1 MDSAD
6 KNSLFGQ
13 YKKRFKFKQRLW
25 NILSIVYTLILIPLL
40 RFLDGR
46 DYSVVWRIISVV
58 TTVALITMNF
68 IQSRSMKR
76 QLEAISEASAE
87 KIAAELERCE
97 WYRVFA
103 LTSEYLFSKEGLILP
118 YYEIMEIITN
128 TYVGSPSATNM
139 TFRTRSFGRIY
150 VPVGPGNMD
159 ESFYKLLS
167 EKCPNAELK
176 FRVNYQ
182 KADMEEYYNTLKA
195 GSIIVIRKKMRRKY
209 INGSFNEMAL
219 RLC

>member
-13 YKKRFKFKQRLW
+13 YKKRFKFKQRMW
-25 NILSIVYTLILIPLL
+25 NVLSIVYTLILIPLL

-58 TTVALITMNF
+58 ITVSLITMNL

-87 KIAAELERCE
+87 KIAAELENCVK
-97 WYRVFA
+97 YRVFA
-103 LTSEYLFSKEGLILP
+103 FTSEYLFSKEGLILP
-118 YYEIMEIITN
+118 YYEIEEVITS
-128 TYVGSPSATNM
+128 TYVASPTATSIY
-139 TFRTRSFGRIY
+139 FKTRSFGRLR
-150 VPVGPGNMD
+150 VPVGLGNMNED
-159 ESFYKLLS
+159 FYRLLS
-167 EKCPNAELK
+167 EKCPDAELK

-195 GSIIVIRKKMRRKY
+195 GSIIVIRKKRGGN
-209 INGSFNEMAL
+209 I
-219 RLC
+219 

>member
-76 QLEAISEASAE
+76 QLEVISETSAE

-150 VPVGPGNMD
+150 VPVGLGNMD

-195 GSIIVIRKKMRRKY
+195 GSIIVIRKK
-209 INGSFNEMAL
+209 
-219 RLC
+219 

>member
-13 YKKRFKFKQRLW
+13 YKKRFKSKQRLW

-46 DYSVVWRIISVV
+46 DYSVVWRIISIVI
-58 TTVALITMNF
+58 TAALITMNF

-87 KIAAELERCE
+87 KIAAELENCVK
-97 WYRVFA
+97 YRVFA
-103 LTSEYLFSKEGLILP
+103 FTSEYLFSKEGLILP
-118 YYEIMEIITN
+118 YYEIEEVITS
-128 TYVGSPSATNM
+128 TYVASPTATSIY
-139 TFRTRSFGRIY
+139 FKTRSFGRLR
-150 VPVGPGNMD
+150 VPVGLGNMNED
-159 ESFYKLLS
+159 FYRLFS
-167 EKCPNAELK
+167 EKCPDAELK

-195 GSIIVIRKKMRRKY
+195 GSIIVIRKKRGGN
-209 INGSFNEMAL
+209 I
-219 RLC
+219 

>member
-150 VPVGPGNMD
+150 VPVGLGNMD
-159 ESFYKLLS
+159 ESFYTLLS

-176 FRVNYQ
+176 FRVNYP
-182 KADMEEYYNTLKA
+182 KADMEEYYKTLKA
-195 GSIIVIRKKMRRKY
+195 GSIIVIRKK
-209 INGSFNEMAL
+209 
-219 RLC
+219 

>member
-150 VPVGPGNMD
+150 VPVGLGNMD

-167 EKCPNAELK
+167 EKCPDAELK

-195 GSIIVIRKKMRRKY
+195 GSIIVIRKK
-209 INGSFNEMAL
+209 
-219 RLC
+219 

>member
-13 YKKRFKFKQRLW
+13 YKKRFKSKQRLW

-58 TTVALITMNF
+58 ITVSLITMNF

-87 KIAAELERCE
+87 KIAAELENCVK
-97 WYRVFA
+97 YRVFA
-103 LTSEYLFSKEGLILP
+103 FTSEYLFSKEGLILP
-118 YYEIMEIITN
+118 YYEIEEVITS
-128 TYVGSPSATNM
+128 TYVGSPTATSIY
-139 TFRTRSFGRIY
+139 FKTRSFGRIY
-150 VPVGPGNMD
+150 VPVGLGNMN

-167 EKCPNAELK
+167 EKCPDAELK

-195 GSIIVIRKKMRRKY
+195 GSIIVIRKKRGGN
-209 INGSFNEMAL
+209 I
-219 RLC
+219 

>member
-150 VPVGPGNMD
+150 VPVGLGNMD

-195 GSIIVIRKKMRRKY
+195 GSIIVIRKKRGGN
-209 INGSFNEMAL
+209 I
-219 RLC
+219 

>member
-13 YKKRFKFKQRLW
+13 YKKRFKSKQRMW
-25 NILSIVYTLILIPLL
+25 NVLSIVYTLILIPLL

-46 DYSVVWRIISVV
+46 DYSVVWRIISIV
-58 TTVALITMNF
+58 TTAALIIMNL

-87 KIAAELERCE
+87 KIAAELEHCE

-118 YYEIMEIITN
+118 YYEIMEVITS
-128 TYVGSPSATNM
+128 TYVASPTATSIY
-139 TFRTRSFGRIY
+139 FKTRSFGRIY
-150 VPVGPGNMD
+150 VPVGLGNMNED
-159 ESFYKLLS
+159 FYRLLS
-167 EKCPNAELK
+167 EKCPDAELK

-195 GSIIVIRKKMRRKY
+195 GSIIVIRKKRGGN
-209 INGSFNEMAL
+209 I
-219 RLC
+219 

>member
-58 TTVALITMNF
+58 TTAALITMNF

-150 VPVGPGNMD
+150 VPVGLGNMD

-195 GSIIVIRKKMRRKY
+195 GSIIVIRK
-209 INGSFNEMAL
+209 NEEEIYKWIFQ
-219 RLC
+219 

>member
-118 YYEIMEIITN
+118 YYEIIEIITN

-139 TFRTRSFGRIY
+139 TFRTRSFGRIC
-150 VPVGPGNMD
+150 VPVGLGNMD

-195 GSIIVIRKKMRRKY
+195 GSIIVIRKK
-209 INGSFNEMAL
+209 
-219 RLC
+219 

>member
-58 TTVALITMNF
+58 TTVALITMNL

-195 GSIIVIRKKMRRKY
+195 GSIIVIRKK
-209 INGSFNEMAL
+209 
-219 RLC
+219 

>member
-76 QLEAISEASAE
+76 QLEAISEASTD

-150 VPVGPGNMD
+150 VPVGLGNMD

-195 GSIIVIRKKMRRKY
+195 GSIIVIRKK
-209 INGSFNEMAL
+209 
-219 RLC
+219 

>member
-103 LTSEYLFSKEGLILP
+103 LTSEYFFSKEGLILP

-195 GSIIVIRKKMRRKY
+195 GSIIVIRKK
-209 INGSFNEMAL
+209 
-219 RLC
+219 

>member
-58 TTVALITMNF
+58 TTVALITMNL

-139 TFRTRSFGRIY
+139 TFRTRSFGRIN
-150 VPVGPGNMD
+150 VPVGLGNMD

-182 KADMEEYYNTLKA
+182 KANMEEYYNTLKA
-195 GSIIVIRKKMRRKY
+195 GSIIVIRKK
-209 INGSFNEMAL
+209 
-219 RLC
+219 

>member
-46 DYSVVWRIISVV
+46 DYSMVWRIISVV

-118 YYEIMEIITN
+118 YYEIVEIITN

-150 VPVGPGNMD
+150 VPVGLGNMD

-195 GSIIVIRKKMRRKY
+195 GSIIVIRKK
-209 INGSFNEMAL
+209 
-219 RLC
+219 

>member
-150 VPVGPGNMD
+150 VPVGLGNMD

-182 KADMEEYYNTLKA
+182 KADMTEYFATVKA
-195 GSIIVIRKKMRRKY
+195 ESIVVIRKK
-209 INGSFNEMAL
+209 
-219 RLC
+219 

>member
-176 FRVNYQ
+176 FRVDYQ

-195 GSIIVIRKKMRRKY
+195 GSIIVIRKK
-209 INGSFNEMAL
+209 
-219 RLC
+219 

>member
-13 YKKRFKFKQRLW
+13 YKKRFKSKQRMW
-25 NILSIVYTLILIPLL
+25 NVLSIVYTLILIPLL

-46 DYSVVWRIISVV
+46 DYSVVWRIISIV
-58 TTVALITMNF
+58 TTAALIIMNL

-87 KIAAELERCE
+87 KIAAELENGVK
-97 WYRVFA
+97 YRVFA
-103 LTSEYLFSKEGLILP
+103 FTSEYLFSKEGLILP
-118 YYEIMEIITN
+118 YYEIEEVITS
-128 TYVGSPSATNM
+128 TYVASPTATSIY
-139 TFRTRSFGRIY
+139 FKTRSFGRLS
-150 VPVGPGNMD
+150 VPVGLGNMN

-195 GSIIVIRKKMRRKY
+195 GSIIVIRKKRGGN
-209 INGSFNEMAL
+209 I
-219 RLC
+219 

>member
-25 NILSIVYTLILIPLL
+25 NILGIVYTLILIPLL

-46 DYSVVWRIISVV
+46 DYSMVWRIISVV

-118 YYEIMEIITN
+118 YYEIVEIITN

-150 VPVGPGNMD
+150 VPVGLGNMD
-159 ESFYKLLS
+159 EKLL
-167 EKCPNAELK
+167 
-176 FRVNYQ
+176 
-182 KADMEEYYNTLKA
+182 
-195 GSIIVIRKKMRRKY
+195 
-209 INGSFNEMAL
+209 
-219 RLC
+219 

>member
-1 MDSAD
+1 MENTD
-6 KNSLFGQ
+6 KNSLFEQ

-150 VPVGPGNMD
+150 VPVGLGNMD

-195 GSIIVIRKKMRRKY
+195 GSIIVIRKK
-209 INGSFNEMAL
+209 
-219 RLC
+219 

>member
-87 KIAAELERCE
+87 KIAAELECCE

-159 ESFYKLLS
+159 ESFYKLFS

-195 GSIIVIRKKMRRKY
+195 GSIIVIRKK
-209 INGSFNEMAL
+209 
-219 RLC
+219 

>member
-58 TTVALITMNF
+58 TTVALIMMNF

-150 VPVGPGNMD
+150 VPVGLGNMD

-195 GSIIVIRKKMRRKY
+195 GSIIVIRKK
-209 INGSFNEMAL
+209 
-219 RLC
+219 

>member
-25 NILSIVYTLILIPLL
+25 NILGIVYTLILIPLL

-46 DYSVVWRIISVV
+46 DYSMVWRIISVV

-118 YYEIMEIITN
+118 YYEIVEIITN

-150 VPVGPGNMD
+150 VPVGLGNMD

-195 GSIIVIRKKMRRKY
+195 GSIIVIRKK
-209 INGSFNEMAL
+209 
-219 RLC
+219 

>member
-13 YKKRFKFKQRLW
+13 YKKRFKSKQRMW
-25 NILSIVYTLILIPLL
+25 NVLSIVYTLILIPLL

-58 TTVALITMNF
+58 ITVSLITMNL

-87 KIAAELERCE
+87 KIAAELENCVK
-97 WYRVFA
+97 YRVFA
-103 LTSEYLFSKEGLILP
+103 FTSEYLFSKEGLILP
-118 YYEIMEIITN
+118 YYEIEEVITS
-128 TYVGSPSATNM
+128 TYVASPTATSIY
-139 TFRTRSFGRIY
+139 FKTRSFGRLR
-150 VPVGPGNMD
+150 VPVGLGNMNED
-159 ESFYKLLS
+159 FYRLLS
-167 EKCPNAELK
+167 EKCPDAELK

-195 GSIIVIRKKMRRKY
+195 GSIIVIRKKRGGN
-209 INGSFNEMAL
+209 I
-219 RLC
+219 

>member
-150 VPVGPGNMD
+150 VPVGLGNMD

-167 EKCPNAELK
+167 EKCSNAELK

-195 GSIIVIRKKMRRKY
+195 GSIIVIRKK
-209 INGSFNEMAL
+209 
-219 RLC
+219 

>member
-150 VPVGPGNMD
+150 VPVGLGNMNED
-159 ESFYKLLS
+159 FYRLLS
-167 EKCPNAELK
+167 EKCPDAELK

-182 KADMEEYYNTLKA
+182 KADMEEYYNSLKA
-195 GSIIVIRKKMRRKY
+195 GSIIVIRKKRGGN
-209 INGSFNEMAL
+209 I
-219 RLC
+219 

>member
-13 YKKRFKFKQRLW
+13 YKKRFKSKQRLW

-46 DYSVVWRIISVV
+46 DYSVVWRIISIV
-58 TTVALITMNF
+58 TTAALIIMNL

-87 KIAAELERCE
+87 KIAAELENCVK
-97 WYRVFA
+97 YRVFA
-103 LTSEYLFSKEGLILP
+103 FTSEYLFSKEGLILP
-118 YYEIMEIITN
+118 YYEIMEIITS
-128 TYVGSPSATNM
+128 TYVASPTATSIY
-139 TFRTRSFGRIY
+139 FKTRSFGRLR
-150 VPVGPGNMD
+150 VPVGLGNMNED
-159 ESFYKLLS
+159 FYRLLS

-182 KADMEEYYNTLKA
+182 KAGMEEYYNTLKA
-195 GSIIVIRKKMRRKY
+195 GSIIVIRKKRGGN
-209 INGSFNEMAL
+209 I
-219 RLC
+219 

>member
-150 VPVGPGNMD
+150 VPVGLGNMNED
-159 ESFYKLLS
+159 FYRLLS
-167 EKCPNAELK
+167 EKCPDAELK

-195 GSIIVIRKKMRRKY
+195 GSIIVIRKKRGGN
-209 INGSFNEMAL
+209 I
-219 RLC
+219 

>member
-13 YKKRFKFKQRLW
+13 YKKRFKSKQRMW
-25 NILSIVYTLILIPLL
+25 NVLSIVYTLILIPLL

-46 DYSVVWRIISVV
+46 DYSVVWRVISVV
-58 TTVALITMNF
+58 ITVSLITMNF
-68 IQSRSMKR
+68 IQSRSVKR

-87 KIAAELERCE
+87 KIAAELEHCE

-150 VPVGPGNMD
+150 VPVGLGNMN

-195 GSIIVIRKKMRRKY
+195 GSIIVIRKKRGGN
-209 INGSFNEMAL
+209 I
-219 RLC
+219 

>member
-195 GSIIVIRKKMRRKY
+195 GIIFVFRNK
-209 INGSFNEMAL
+209 
-219 RLC
+219 

>member
-13 YKKRFKFKQRLW
+13 YKKRFKFKQRMW
-25 NILSIVYTLILIPLL
+25 NVLSIVYTLILIPLL

-58 TTVALITMNF
+58 ITVSLITMNF

-87 KIAAELERCE
+87 KIAAELEHCE

-128 TYVGSPSATNM
+128 TYVASPTATSIY
-139 TFRTRSFGRIY
+139 FKTRSFGRIY
-150 VPVGPGNMD
+150 VPVGLGNMN

-167 EKCPNAELK
+167 EKCPDAELK

-195 GSIIVIRKKMRRKY
+195 GSIIVIRKKRGGN
-209 INGSFNEMAL
+209 I
-219 RLC
+219 